1 MLTMKNIQRRLES
14 KMEKSI
20 REILDKVEDVENW
33 DVHYKIVFPI
43 KEKIKFTLA
52 DLAAALPYE
61 IDIM

>member
-1 MLTMKNIQRRLES
+1 MKNIQRRLES

-20 REILDKVEDVENW
+20 REILDKVEDIENW

-43 KEKIKFTLA
+43 KEKIKFTLG
-52 DLAAALPYE
+52 DLASALPYE

>member
-1 MLTMKNIQRRLES
+1 MKNIQRRLES

-20 REILDKVEDVENW
+20 REILDKVEDMENW

>member
-52 DLAAALPYE
+52 DLASALPYE